1 MISQYQTFCVM
12 RISLLCCHN
21 WILKMSDSAN
31 QNSNQQAASTA
42 GWNIMAMF
50 SLSIATNVAMIILLS
65 LSLPVPTI
73 AYTVLVVFINVMAM
87 IGINSSID
95 DMQAILKDLDEGE
108 RNLNR
113 FKNWLNAPFIMYRV
127 LIIAGFGGTGA
138 AILFALYT
146 G

>member
-1 MISQYQTFCVM
+1 M
-12 RISLLCCHN
+12 RIPLLCCHN

-31 QNSNQQAASTA
+31 KNSNQQAASTA

-65 LSLPVPTI
+65 LGLPVPTI

-87 IGINSSID
+87 IAINSSID
-95 DMQAILKDLDEGE
+95 DMQAILKDLDESE

>member
-1 MISQYQTFCVM
+1 M
-12 RISLLCCHN
+12 RIPLLCCHN

-31 QNSNQQAASTA
+31 KNSNQQAASTA

-65 LSLPVPTI
+65 LGLPVPTI

-87 IGINSSID
+87 IAINSSID
-95 DMQAILKDLDEGE
+95 DMQAILKDLDESE

-127 LIIAGFGGTGA
+127 LIIAGFGGAGA

>member
-1 MISQYQTFCVM
+1 
-12 RISLLCCHN
+12 
-21 WILKMSDSAN
+21 MSDSAN
-31 QNSNQQAASTA
+31 KNSNQQAASTA

-65 LSLPVPTI
+65 LGLPVPTI
-73 AYTVLVVFINVMAM
+73 AYTVLIVFINVMAM
-87 IGINSSID
+87 IAINSSID
-95 DMQAILKDLDEGE
+95 DMQAILKDLDESE

>member
-1 MISQYQTFCVM
+1 
-12 RISLLCCHN
+12 
-21 WILKMSDSAN
+21 MSDAKNNS
-31 QNSNQQAASTA
+31 SNQLAANTA

-50 SLSIATNVAMIILLS
+50 SLSIATNVALVTLLS

-87 IGINSSID
+87 IAINSNMD
-95 DMQAILKDLDEGE
+95 DMKAILSDLSEEE
-108 RNLNR
+108 RALNR
-113 FKNWLNAPFIMYRV
+113 YKNWLNAPFIVYRI

-138 AILFALYT
+138 ALLYALYA